1 MFSPLSACRPVFAC
15 LKFVYR
21 GMFTCV
27 GLVAPWRYAP
37 FARFLN
43 GKLAGVGD
51 VMETCS

>member
-1 MFSPLSACRPVFAC
+1 MFSPLSACRPVFAY

-27 GLVAPWRYAP
+27 GFVDRGSCTP
-37 FARFLN
+37 FARFLD
-43 GKLAGVGD
+43 GQFAGGGH